1 MANSKILLVEDDVNL
16 GALVEEYLQSLGYSV
31 KLALNGEEGYRVFI
45 SGIFDLCILD
55 VMLPKKDGFTLA
67 SEIRS
72 LNENVPIIFL
82 TAKGQNEDRI
92 NGFKIGC
99 DDYITKPFISE
110 ELSLRIEAILKRCG
124 IKDNKEEKFNIGKY
138 TFDPLN
144 QLLIIKDSAQKLTV
158 KEAALLKLLCT
169 NFNNLLPRDKAQK
182 EVWGSSDYFIGRSM
196 DVFITKL
203 RKYLSL
209 DPDVSIQNIHGAGFK
224 LELKQ
229 SVDQKV
235 SR

>member
-158 KEAALLKLLCT
+158 KEAALLKLLCA

>member
-72 LNENVPIIFL
+72 INENVPIIFL